1 MLCYAKFVN
10 LYNLKRYLVK
20 TRLKLC
26 FNDFDIP
33 SAIRRVVRRKSITSL
48 TFHASSTFTVY
59 IYVCNC
65 LQCRAS
71 LHFLKSAVCLAM
83 TLAIACPHSPIL
95 FSLKRIA
102 LFKLLFMPLGKRLF
116 VSFLSS
122 DFDMEI

>member
-1 MLCYAKFVN
+1 MEVVELPSRFTRVPRLQCIFHVV
-10 LYNLKRYLVK
+10 KR
-20 TRLKLC
+20 
-26 FNDFDIP
+26 
-33 SAIRRVVRRKSITSL
+33 
-48 TFHASSTFTVY
+48 
-59 IYVCNC
+59 

-71 LHFLKSAVCLAM
+71 LHFLKSAVCWAM